1 MERPGFLSRLPCFE
15 QLYSGTGIHAR
26 ALARFAHRRPAAIQC
41 GKPSTEGD
49 HAMEHRMNPFAAS
62 PKAYKAMETL
72 QGVVDSCGLERPLL
86 ELVKLRTSQ
95 INGCAYCLD
104 MHSKDARALGETEQ
118 RIYALNAWRETPFYT
133 ERERAALE
141 WAEAVTLIAAD
152 HAPDDVYELVAKQ
165 FTPEELANLTFAIAT
180 INSWNR
186 LCIAFRIVPGSYKSN
201 LKPLTASA

>member
-1 MERPGFLSRLPCFE
+1 
-15 QLYSGTGIHAR
+15 
-26 ALARFAHRRPAAIQC
+26 
-41 GKPSTEGD
+41 
-49 HAMEHRMNPFAAS
+49 MEHRMNPFAAS
-62 PKAYKAMETL
+62 PKAYQAMEAL

-165 FTPEELANLTFAIAT
+165 FTPEELANLTFAIAA